1 MDYCF
6 TFNLGPLTEIKTN
19 FKDFL
24 LPKLLEVLGKDPR
37 QESLSFTRQP
47 LLPMSEITVKIK

>member
-19 FKDFL
+19 LKDFV

-47 LLPMSEITVKIK
+47 LLPISEITV